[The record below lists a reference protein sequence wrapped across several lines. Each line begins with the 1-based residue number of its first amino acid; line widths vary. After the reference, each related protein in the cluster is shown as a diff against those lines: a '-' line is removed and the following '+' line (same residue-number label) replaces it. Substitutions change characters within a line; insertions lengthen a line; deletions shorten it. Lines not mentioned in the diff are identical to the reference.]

1 MTRRKQNTDFTDQEG
16 DMKGLL
22 YEELTYR
29 IRAVLLKVHNTL
41 GPGFREETY
50 KRAVLLELKKQ
61 KIEFCSERVFD
72 VFYDDQRIDCF
83 RLDIVVEEKVILEL
97 KAVDQ
102 LARIHESQLLSYLRA
117 SGWKVGLLVNFGQP
131 SLQIIRRVF

>member
-1 MTRRKQNTDFTDQEG
+1 
-16 DMKGLL
+16 MKGLL

-29 IRAVLLKVHNTL
+29 IRAVLLKIYNIL

-61 KIEFCSERVFD
+61 KFEFDSEKEFE
-72 VFYDDQRIDCF
+72 VFYDDRRIDCF

-117 SGWKVGLLVNFGQP
+117 SGLRVGLLVNFGEP
-131 SLQIIRRVF
+131 SLQIIRRVL

>member
-1 MTRRKQNTDFTDQEG
+1 
-16 DMKGLL
+16 MKGLL

-29 IRAVLLKVHNTL
+29 IRGVLLKVHNIL

-50 KRAVLLELKKQ
+50 KRAVVLELKNQRIKFNVER
-61 KIEFCSERVFD
+61 EFEI
-72 VFYDDQRIDCF
+72 FYEDRKIDCF

-117 SGWKVGLLVNFGQP
+117 SGLRVGLLVNFGEP
-131 SLQIIRRVF
+131 SLQIIRRVL

>member
-1 MTRRKQNTDFTDQEG
+1 MT
-16 DMKGLL
+16 GLL

-29 IRAVLLKVHNTL
+29 IRAALIKVHNIL

-61 KIEFCSERVFD
+61 KIDFNSEREFEVL
-72 VFYDDQRIDCF
+72 YDGRRIDCF
-83 RLDIVVEEKVILEL
+83 RLDIVVDQKVILEL

-102 LARIHESQLLSYLRA
+102 LAKIHESQLLSYLKA
-117 SGWKVGLLVNFGQP
+117 SGLKVGLLVNFGQP
-131 SLQIIRRVF
+131 SLQVLRKVL